1 MPHSSHLDQLRDAVQ
16 QERSEEALR
25 RDRCD
30 TFLEKVILYQSGRG
44 PLPDEQEFL
53 LWREDMKKTAAIRA
67 LKAAVTL
74 LAENEAEGSRDSASR
89 ALPHPAHGRSS
100 GNGQGDRSPL

>member
-1 MPHSSHLDQLRDAVQ
+1 MPHSSHFDQLRDAVH

-30 TFLEKVILYQSGRG
+30 TFLQKVSLYQSGHG

-53 LWREDMKKTAAIRA
+53 LWREDMKKTVAIRA
-67 LKAAVTL
+67 LKAAVNLPPESEPGDSTPR
-74 LAENEAEGSRDSASR
+74 ARSPHAGDRSR
-89 ALPHPAHGRSS
+89 
-100 GNGQGDRSPL
+100 GNGQSDHSPL

>member
-1 MPHSSHLDQLRDAVQ
+1 MPHSSHFDQLRDAVH

-30 TFLEKVILYQSGRG
+30 TFLQKVSLYQSGHG
-44 PLPDEQEFL
+44 PLPDEPEFL

-74 LAENEAEGSRDSASR
+74 LAENGSDESRASASR
-89 ALPHPAHGRSS
+89 PLPHPAHGRSS
-100 GNGQGDRSPL
+100 GTVQGDHSPL

>member
-1 MPHSSHLDQLRDAVQ
+1 MPHSSHLDQLREAVH
-16 QERSEEALR
+16 QERSEDALR

-44 PLPDEQEFL
+44 ALPDEQEFL
-53 LWREDMKKTAAIRA
+53 SWREDLKRTIAVQA

-74 LAENEAEGSRDSASR
+74 PVDSEPGES
-89 ALPHPAHGRSS
+89 LPDLEPQ
-100 GNGQGDRSPL
+100 NVPDRHSDHSPV